1 MSKKTKKKLAEM
13 TPRERNAYRRKKRK
27 KRRRVILIIELLVL
41 ALLAGAVYLMTK
53 LGSINFTEVGPVKKN
68 KLDARTQNL

>member
-41 ALLAGAVYLMTK
+41 ALLAGAV
-53 LGSINFTEVGPVKKN
+53 
-68 KLDARTQNL
+68 